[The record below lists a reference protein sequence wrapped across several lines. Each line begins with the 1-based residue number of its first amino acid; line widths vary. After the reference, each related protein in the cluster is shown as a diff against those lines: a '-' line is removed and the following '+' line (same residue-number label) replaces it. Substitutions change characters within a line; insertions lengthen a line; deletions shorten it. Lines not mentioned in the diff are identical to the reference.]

1 MPVGFHQTLRTLDGD
16 RGRTR
21 IAAGTAAVLGLA
33 WVGWMT
39 LARVPIFET
48 SVGARLEVSPA
59 PSRVA
64 VVVGGRVMAARLAVG
79 ARVAAGEVLVELDAA
94 AERLALQRARDV
106 LAALDPELSSLHREI
121 AAEAAATSAGSV
133 AARSTLREQLA
144 RVRAADA
151 DLEHA
156 REEFART
163 VRLVESGAIPR
174 VELSRARVELANKQA
189 ARDAL
194 GHHSDVLVA
203 AERVRDASRTARIA
217 ELERQRT
224 EVQRAA
230 TAARAE
236 VARCELEVEWRQI
249 RAPLSGILGAVA
261 ALRPSA
267 VLVAGDVVA
276 TIVPDGTLRLVAEYG
291 PAAIGR
297 LATGQPARLR
307 LDGFPWTR
315 WGVVEA
321 RVTAIANELRDG
333 SIRVELALEPQWHI
347 PLTHGMTGRVDIE
360 VERASPA
367 TLVLRSLV
375 ERPAD
380 AR

>member
-1 MPVGFHQTLRTLDGD
+1 MPVGFYQTLRALDGD
-16 RGRTR
+16 RGRAR
-21 IAAGTAAVLGLA
+21 IAAGTAVIFGLA

-48 SVGARLEVSPA
+48 STGARVEVSPA
-59 PSRVA
+59 PTRVA
-64 VVVGGRVMAARLAVG
+64 VVVGGRVTAARLAVG

-94 AERLALQRARDV
+94 TERLALQRARDV
-106 LAALDPELSSLHREI
+106 LAALDPELASLHREI
-121 AAEAAATSAGSV
+121 AAEAAATSAGDV
-133 AARSTLREQLA
+133 ADRSTQREELA

-156 REEFART
+156 QEEFARA
-163 VRLVESGAIPR
+163 VRLAEQDAIAIAA
-174 VELSRARVELANKQA
+174 LTRARTELADRRA

-194 GHHSDVLVA
+194 GHHDDVLAA
-203 AERVRDASRTARIA
+203 AERMRDERQAARIA
-217 ELERQRT
+217 DLERERA

-236 VARCELEVEWRQI
+236 VARFELEVARRQI

-261 ALRPSA
+261 TLRPGA

-276 TIVPDGTLRLVAEYG
+276 TIVPRGALRLVAECG

-321 RVTAIANELRDG
+321 RVTAIANELRGG
-333 SIRVELALEPQWHI
+333 SIRVELALEPQRRI

-375 ERPAD
+375 ERSTE